1 MGAILDFPQ
10 EKDGISIC
18 QNIRLK
24 LLMCVLSVTKA
35 LNGNTLLL
43 PIWLFIQWKRSTYA
57 KNVDF
62 LPPMLQHS
70 SFTKEI
76 TMASWWNAR
85 SCWAASFKPHE
96 NPTYC
101 SISSRIQKTSHTNAK
116 FAADLFL
123 LRKIWEGMLGKLIP
137 LTIKLKW
144 HI

>member
-70 SFTKEI
+70 SFTKE
-76 TMASWWNAR
+76 S
-85 SCWAASFKPHE
+85 
-96 NPTYC
+96 
-101 SISSRIQKTSHTNAK
+101 
-116 FAADLFL
+116 LFL
-123 LRKIWEGMLGKLIP
+123 QFLAIFLLLLLLFVFFP
-137 LTIKLKW
+137 ALFDTLLKQ
-144 HI
+144 

>member
-85 SCWAASFKPHE
+85 SCWAANFKPHE
-96 NPTYC
+96 NPIYC
-101 SISSRIQKTSHTNAK
+101 STSLRIQKTSHTNAK

-144 HI
+144 YI